1 MERSFRTVYIPK
13 KLAGTRDGERRKPPR
28 QVEEEDDD
36 DDDDDD
42 EAGEA
47 AAASA
52 GQEPQAMVRI
62 KLPHAITSAVQTSFQ
77 DFFSTLGTLFS
88 ISAKIL
94 YYERNLAEQRENCSN
109 DEVCSLC
116 TPSRWQRCE
125 RRRERMDGASERASE
140 ELGDAQWIELGGTRC
155 SHVLHFTVRTNGKS
169 GKSDKVIYYRPPPPS
184 PSFFPFFFS
193 PTPMG
198 PLCCVLTFNQSAHVG
213 ICGV

>member
-28 QVEEEDDD
+28 QVEEEEDDD

-77 DFFSTLGTLFS
+77 DFFSTLGLCYQS
-88 ISAKIL
+88 LQKISTTKGIWQS
-94 YYERNLAEQRENCSN
+94 RAEQRENCSN

-116 TPSRWQRCE
+116 TPLRW
-125 RRRERMDGASERASE
+125 
-140 ELGDAQWIELGGTRC
+140 
-155 SHVLHFTVRTNGKS
+155 
-169 GKSDKVIYYRPPPPS
+169 
-184 PSFFPFFFS
+184 
-193 PTPMG
+193 
-198 PLCCVLTFNQSAHVG
+198 
-213 ICGV
+213 